1 MTKATLRARWRYFR
15 NVAAQVVR
23 TLRDAT
29 GAWPPKYRLRLRCMG
44 QEESRREG
52 FAVYI
57 GRTLR
62 VNRAALRLTPQDW
75 RVLLIHEIGGHHLQ
89 TIRQDARHRTI
100 RETSAVMAAEE
111 RCAVMCEEKWARLF
125 GVRDTVRQ
133 WRRYRRA
140 RGRLDRAVRLGRV
153 QTAAQARR
161 VFHDVPKRLVRPAAE
176 LRRVRERPGEVQG
189 YLRGNPRQSP
199 DCPCLV
205 SRRAR

>member
-1 MTKATLRARWRYFR
+1 
-15 NVAAQVVR
+15 
-23 TLRDAT
+23 
-29 GAWPPKYRLRLRCMG
+29 MG